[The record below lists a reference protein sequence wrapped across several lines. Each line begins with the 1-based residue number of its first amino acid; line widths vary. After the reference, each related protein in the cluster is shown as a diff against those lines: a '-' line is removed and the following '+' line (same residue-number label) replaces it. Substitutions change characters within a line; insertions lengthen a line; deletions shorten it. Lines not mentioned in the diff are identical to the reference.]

1 MKKRAVL
8 VLASAAAVLLQAVPG
23 TPAGSAPSVTYTWEA
38 CDQGWKVTT
47 QSSSPT
53 PNSEWHRANPGD
65 ASTTAFY
72 NGPPYAGGDAHEYLT
87 SPAHRWK
94 GGKVTLKYAINY
106 NYESA
111 ATRAAEEG
119 IHVEWSRNGRTWK
132 RLAFWGETNVGYPAF
147 EHKTHKFKAPRGKLF
162 IRFHAMS
169 DALVENSGGAV
180 DNVILNTKAP
190 AASKC
195 S

>member
-1 MKKRAVL
+1 MRKRSVT
-8 VLASAAAVLLQAVPG
+8 VLAAAASTLMLIGPT
-23 TPAGSAPSVTYTWEA
+23 TPAGSAPSVNYTWEQCA
-38 CDQGWKVTT
+38 QGWKVAS
-47 QSSSPT
+47 QSSTPT

-87 SPAHRWK
+87 SPAHRWR
-94 GGKVTLKYAINY
+94 GGKVTLSYSINY

-119 IHVEWSRNGRTWK
+119 IHVEWSRNNRSWR
-132 RLAFWGETNVGYPAF
+132 RLAFYGETNVGYPAF
-147 EHKTHKFKAPRGKLF
+147 ERHTHKFKVPRGKLF

-180 DNVILNTKAP
+180 DNVLLSTKAP
-190 AASKC
+190 RASKC
-195 S
+195 